1 MAKVIVFG
9 NGAIA
14 QLVYYELVHDAR
26 HEVCGF
32 TVDRDFCT
40 SDSLLGQSLVP
51 FDEVSAAYPPTDY
64 DMFVAT
70 GYVKLNR
77 LRTERCAEAK
87 ALGYRL
93 ISHVSSRAV
102 TWGEVV
108 VGENTFVAP
117 GVVVS
122 PSAEIGKNVFL
133 GTGCVIAHDCVVGDN
148 CFFSD
153 AVALAGGVRVG
164 PSCYIGTRATVRN
177 HVSIGRE
184 SVIGAGALILAD
196 TEDNGVYM
204 GQGSESLPIASDKL
218 NLA

>member
-14 QLVYYELVHDAR
+14 QLVYYEFVYDSDN
-26 HEVCGF
+26 EVCAF

-40 SDSLLGQSLVP
+40 GDTLLGKPLIP
-51 FDEVSAAYPPTDY
+51 FDEISSAYPAADY

-77 LRTERCAEAK
+77 LREERCAQAK

-93 ISHVSSRAV
+93 ISHISSRAV
-102 TWGEVV
+102 IRGEIEVS
-108 VGENTFVAP
+108 ENTFVSP
-117 GVVVS
+117 NVVIS
-122 PSAEIGKNVFL
+122 PSARIGTNVFL
-133 GTGCVIAHDCVVGDN
+133 GGGSVVAHDCVVGDH
-148 CFFSD
+148 CFFSNG
-153 AVALAGGVRVG
+153 VTLAGGAKVG
-164 PSCYIGTRATVRN
+164 PYCYIGPNATIRN
-177 HVSIGRE
+177 HVTIGRE

-196 TEDNGVYM
+196 TDEKSVYL
-204 GQGSESLPIASDKL
+204 GHAAERLPIASDTL